1 MTTYNSPFSGN
12 AIQPTDVSFQSYT
25 LTANIQLYWPLNGV
39 PDTFDIAARIM
50 NISAA
55 AAGRVITMP
64 PANQASVGQ
73 DALFNNI
80 GGQSISIVDYAGNA
94 IVTVPAG
101 KSEYIYITTNATTA
115 GTWSNI
121 DFGATTA
128 NANAATLAGYG
139 LLAISN
145 TLNQSHPSASIA
157 NGATVQDTSRAQ
169 TVIWNSGV
177 GGATLPAASTLGDNF
192 FFLFKNNGTGTFTF
206 TCTGSDT
213 IDLQATKDFQPN
225 ESAIVVC
232 TGSEYVT
239 VGFGTSNTFFFT
251 ALTKNLV
258 SGTYVLTASEASS
271 VIQEYVGTLTGNVT
285 VQYPPVV
292 GFYVVRNA
300 TTAGGFT
307 LTLTTGVV
315 GGANAV
321 VPAGQQV
328 SLICDGTNFFNAN
341 TTQAGATT
349 FSLING
355 SAATPSLNFASEPTT
370 GMYRSGAG
378 EIGFSVL
385 GTAIGYF
392 DANGI
397 NLSGVGTFEGG
408 VTGGTF

>member
-1 MTTYNSPFSGN
+1 MTTYTSPFSGD
-12 AIQPTDVSFQSYT
+12 AVQPTDVSFKSYT

-39 PDTFDIAARIM
+39 PPTYDIAARIM

-55 AAGRVITMP
+55 ASGRVITMP
-64 PANQASVGQ
+64 PANQTSVGQ
-73 DALFNNI
+73 DALFNNT
-80 GGQSISIVDYAGNA
+80 GGQDIDIEDYDGNA
-94 IVTVPAG
+94 IVTVAAG
-101 KSEYIYITTNATTA
+101 KSEYIYITSNASTA

-157 NGATVQDTSRAQ
+157 DGDTVTATARAQ
-169 TVIWNSGV
+169 TVIWTSGA

-206 TCTGSDT
+206 TCTGIDT
-213 IDLQATKDFQPN
+213 IDNQATKDFQPD
-225 ESAIVVC
+225 ESAIIVC

-251 ALTKNLV
+251 ALTKSV
-258 SGTYVLTASEASS
+258 TSGTYALTASEASS

-285 VQYPPVV
+285 VEYPPVV

-300 TTAGGFT
+300 CTAGGYT
-307 LTLTTGVV
+307 LTLSTGVV

-321 VPAGQQV
+321 IPSGQQV
-328 SLICDGTNFFNAN
+328 SLICDGTNFYNAN
-341 TTQAGATT
+341 TVQAGASV
-349 FSLING
+349 FSLQNG
-355 SAATPSLNFASEPTT
+355 SAVNPSLNFASEPTT

-378 EIGFSVL
+378 QIGWTVL
-385 GTAIGYF
+385 GTGIGYF
-392 DANGI
+392 DASGI
-397 NLSGVGTFEGG
+397 TLTGVGTFVGG
-408 VTGGTF
+408 ISGGSF

>member
-1 MTTYNSPFSGN
+1 MTTYTSPFSGD
-12 AIQPTDVSFQSYT
+12 AVQPTDVSFKSYT

-39 PDTFDIAARIM
+39 PPTYDIAARIM

-55 AAGRVITMP
+55 ASGRVITMP
-64 PANQASVGQ
+64 PANQTSVGQ
-73 DALFNNI
+73 DALFNNT
-80 GGQSISIVDYAGNA
+80 GGQDIDIEDYDGNA
-94 IVTVPAG
+94 IVTVAAG
-101 KSEYIYITTNATTA
+101 KSEYIYITSNASTA

-157 NGATVQDTSRAQ
+157 DGDTITATARAQ
-169 TVIWNSGV
+169 TVIWTSGA

-206 TCTGSDT
+206 TCTGIDT
-213 IDLQATKDFQPN
+213 IDNQATKDFQPD
-225 ESAIVVC
+225 ESAIIVC

-251 ALTKNLV
+251 ALTKSV
-258 SGTYVLTASEASS
+258 TSGTYALTASEASS

-285 VQYPPVV
+285 VEYPPVV

-300 TTAGGFT
+300 CTAGGYT
-307 LTLTTGVV
+307 LTLSTGVV

-321 VPAGQQV
+321 IPSGQQV
-328 SLICDGTNFFNAN
+328 SLICDGTNFYNAN
-341 TTQAGATT
+341 TVQAGASV
-349 FSLING
+349 FSLQNG
-355 SAATPSLNFASEPTT
+355 SAVNPSLNFASEPTT

-378 EIGFSVL
+378 QIGWTVL
-385 GTAIGYF
+385 GTGIGYF
-392 DANGI
+392 DASGMT
-397 NLSGVGTFEGG
+397 LTGVGTFVGG
-408 VTGGTF
+408 ISGGSF